1 MNTIEFNKKYTKL
14 PTGIKTA
21 LLVACE
27 PVRLEAQTSEFIAYD
42 TEYATG
48 TGWGS
53 LDKNNAEPYFDHM
66 NDKIGDYLC
75 LILKSDTGAIFTT
88 LRKDNT
94 ENRQKYMG
102 NYIGGG
108 QFEKQRPEFNI
119 IIKED

>member
-1 MNTIEFNKKYTKL
+1 MNTIEFNQKYTKL
-14 PTGIKTA
+14 PLGIKTA
-21 LLVACE
+21 VLVACE
-27 PVRLEAQTSEFIAYD
+27 PAKLQDLERRFIEYDCEHINEFGEVVYD
-42 TEYATG
+42 CELWETYNKGENPD
-48 TGWGS
+48 
-53 LDKNNAEPYFDHM
+53 L
-66 NDKIGDYLC
+66 LC

-88 LRKDNT
+88 LRKDNE